1 MRRGG
6 AGTPESSSVEGVRPV
21 TERTFR
27 RLGAG
32 TVLLALIAVII
43 PVVFGGQ
50 AMLIAQGAVLSCAAA
65 AAALV
70 GAVGVTRTRGR
81 ERLWRALLELFLI
94 FVVLGAADWTY
105 RYPRQHQTMPLGPA
119 EALFLVPAALALV
132 GLLWLPVESDRR
144 DDPVLSLGRE
154 GRPRYSD
161 PLVVLDALVV
171 VASMLLIVWIAALGR
186 IVGSGVHG
194 WPFVTAMVFPLWG
207 MLAVTEVVLLGAF
220 RPPRNGR
227 ALLLIGLGLAIQIL
241 PDSAVVILTLHR
253 AQAVETTAP
262 YWAGLAIAP
271 PLIALGLVAPERRRS
286 TPGTRDPA
294 LITPSWVGRPSW
306 PWIHVYVPYLPL
318 TVTVV
323 IILGLAASGA
333 ALGGVLLYLALILAM
348 LVAFR
353 QLVTVAQNV
362 RLLVEVQAAQVRLRY
377 QAFHDLLTGLPNRAY
392 FTGELER
399 AVGEHRSVGR
409 PVAVMFV
416 DLDDFK
422 AVNDTL
428 GHAAGDDLLAGVAAR
443 LRGAVR
449 GNDLVA
455 RLGGDEFAVLLAKAD
470 QTGDPAIT
478 ADRAGREVLAAM
490 GPPFSLHGHL
500 RNVHASVGLAMAD
513 NEAPVEVAEQ
523 LMHRAD
529 SAMYAAKRD
538 AKGGLVR
545 DDLHRSTSAR
555 NGDVGDS
562 VIATLTGDATAG
574 RLAVCYQPIRCL
586 NDGRIVAVEASP
598 CWTGSSNLPQPARD
612 LLAAA
617 EREGSTDELQSRL
630 LNRACH
636 DLRVVRQRLHAPV
649 RLHVNVSPNSLGN
662 EALLDLIRESLH
674 RHHLDADALV
684 LEIANVAR
692 IPDLATAG
700 PYLEQLARTGVRIAL
715 DEVGADD
722 SSLGALHKWP
732 ITLIKLTPE
741 LSADLLAVD
750 QPPDRGLRAVR
761 SALIGIAAATG
772 MTVAV
777 DGIATEPQLAA
788 LRTAGC
794 ELGQGDLLGPP
805 QTLVDLFAAGATM
818 NGALT

>member
-1 MRRGG
+1 M
-6 AGTPESSSVEGVRPV
+6 
-21 TERTFR
+21 
-27 RLGAG
+27 
-32 TVLLALIAVII
+32 LLALTAVLV
-43 PVVFGGQ
+43 PVLFGGQ
-50 AMLIAQGAVLSCAAA
+50 SMLIAQSAVLSCAAA
-65 AAALV
+65 AAAVV
-70 GAVGVTRTRGR
+70 GAVGVARTRGR

-94 FVVLGAADWTY
+94 FVVFGAADWTY

-119 EALFLVPAALALV
+119 EALFLVPAALALA
-132 GLLWLPVESDRR
+132 GLLWLPVESGRR
-144 DDPVLSLGRE
+144 DDPALSPGRE

-161 PLVVLDALVV
+161 ALVVLDGLVV

-194 WPFVTAMVFPLWG
+194 WPFVTAMAFPLWG

-253 AQAVETTAP
+253 AQSVETTAP

-271 PLIALGLVAPERRRS
+271 LLIALGLVVPERRRS
-286 TPGTRDPA
+286 PQRTRDQA
-294 LITPSWVGRPSW
+294 LITPSWLGRPSW

-318 TVTVV
+318 TVTVA

-409 PVAVMFV
+409 PVTVMFV

-422 AVNDTL
+422 SVNDTL
-428 GHAAGDDLLAGVAAR
+428 GHAAGDDLLAGVADR

-455 RLGGDEFAVLLAKAD
+455 RLGGDEFAVLLAEAD
-470 QTGDPAIT
+470 QACDPAIT
-478 ADRAGREVLAAM
+478 ADRVGQKVLAAM
-490 GPPFSLHGHL
+490 GPAFSLHGHR

-513 NEAPVEVAEQ
+513 SEAPVEVAEQ
-523 LMHRAD
+523 LLHRAD
-529 SAMYAAKRD
+529 SAMYAAKRG

-545 DDLHRSTSAR
+545 DHLHRPAAVRIREVSDSA
-555 NGDVGDS
+555 V
-562 VIATLTGDATAG
+562 ATLASGATMG
-574 RLAVCYQPIRCL
+574 SLAVCYQPIRCL
-586 NDGRIVAVEASP
+586 EDGRIVAVEASL
-598 CWTGSSNLPQPARD
+598 CRAGSCDLAPPAPD
-612 LLAAA
+612 LLTAA
-617 EREGSTDELQSRL
+617 ERDGSTDELHNRL
-630 LNRACH
+630 LDRACH
-636 DLRVVRQRLHAPV
+636 DLRVVRQRLRAPV
-649 RLHVNVSPNSLGN
+649 RLHVNVPPERVDD
-662 EALLDLIRESLH
+662 EALADLVRESLR
-674 RHHLDADALV
+674 RHHLNAHALV
-684 LEIANVAR
+684 LEIASAAR
-692 IPDLATAG
+692 VPDLATAR
-700 PYLEQLARTGVRIAL
+700 PYLEQLARMGVRIAL
-715 DEVGADD
+715 DDVGADD

-732 ITLIKLTPE
+732 LTLIKLTPE
-741 LSADLLAVD
+741 LSADLLAAD
-750 QPPDRGLRAVR
+750 QPAERRLRAVR
-761 SALIGIAAATG
+761 SALIGIATATG
-772 MTVAV
+772 MTVAA
-777 DGIATEPQLAA
+777 DGIVTEPQLAA

-805 QTLVDLFAAGATM
+805 QTLPRLARTASPVTTTSVSPEHDS
-818 NGALT
+818 